1 MCASGGRAA
10 LAAVTLMDMGYE
22 DVAVLDGGFNAWKD
36 AGLPMV
42 DYGHPESGFSSS
54 DRR

>member
-1 MCASGGRAA
+1 VRVGGRAA
-10 LAAVTLMDMGYE
+10 LVAVTLMDMGYE

-42 DYGHPESGFSSS
+42 DYGHPESGV
-54 DRR
+54 